1 MVLFLIG
8 FLHFDRYR
16 IADSIVGS
24 VLSHCNHLFDSFF
37 NELENQ
43 VLTANARS

>member
-37 NELENQ
+37 EELNNQ
-43 VLTANARS
+43 VLTAHAKS